1 MRLILVLLTLAACS
15 LSHHHGEGH
24 GHGHQANLHMHKK
37 SHAELIKSFDDPAR
51 DEWQQPNKVIEL
63 MGIIKNKK
71 LIDIGS
77 GSGYF
82 SFKFQ
87 KAGANVVAADVDD
100 KFLGHIQS
108 QKNAPEIRK
117 IEYSDPKMSEGE
129 FDFAFNSN
137 TYHHIDNRI
146 EYFQKV
152 LKGLKN
158 GGKLVIVDFKLPM
171 PAGKRI
177 GPKESMRI
185 PVDIVLKEL
194 SQAGFG
200 RFEIYNHAL
209 PLQYVVVAMRD

>member
-1 MRLILVLLTLAACS
+1 MRLILVLLSMAACS
-15 LSHHHGEGH
+15 HKHHLSSDH
-24 GHGHQANLHMHKK
+24 GHKANEHMHKK

-51 DEWQQPNKVIEL
+51 DEWQQPSKVIEL
-63 MGIIKNKK
+63 MGALKNKK

-82 SFKFQ
+82 TFKFQ
-87 KAGANVVAADVDD
+87 KAGARVVAADVDD
-100 KFLGHIQS
+100 KFLAHIQS
-108 QKNAPEIRK
+108 QKGAPEIRK
-117 IEYSDPKMSEGE
+117 IEYSDPKMNEAE

-146 EYFQKV
+146 DYFKKV
-152 LKGLKN
+152 LRGLKT

-171 PAGKRI
+171 PEGKRI

-185 PVDIVLKEL
+185 PVDVVLKEL
-194 SQAGFG
+194 SLAGFG

>member
-1 MRLILVLLTLAACS
+1 MRLILVWLSLVACTHKHH
-15 LSHHHGEGH
+15 LSTDHGQE
-24 GHGHQANLHMHKK
+24 ANEHMHKK

-63 MGIIKNKK
+63 MGGIKNKK

-87 KAGANVVAADVDD
+87 KAGARVVAADVDD
-100 KFLGHIQS
+100 KFLAHIQS
-108 QKNAPEIRK
+108 QKGAPAIRK
-117 IEYSDPKMSEGE
+117 IEYTDPKMNDAE
-129 FDFAFNSN
+129 FDYAFNSN

-146 EYFQKV
+146 DYFKRV
-152 LKGLKN
+152 LKGLKS

-171 PAGKRI
+171 PEGKRI

-185 PVDIVLKEL
+185 PVDVVLKEL